1 MSNQYRFNRL
11 VILGLGL
18 MGGSL
23 AAGLRQ
29 RGLVQHVVGWGR
41 REPTLQR
48 ACEMGY
54 IDVYTLDLEAAVA
67 AADMVVIATPTLVAE
82 DVLGQLQGLISPTT
96 VLTDVASVKG
106 NLLRRARQLW
116 GTEPP
121 NLVLAHPIA
130 GSEESGVEAARGDLF
145 EHHRVILTPTA
156 NTDADALALV
166 EAMWCSVGA
175 EVVQMDVERHD
186 QVLAATSHLP
196 HILAYSLVDLLA
208 SQDQQL
214 DIFRFA
220 AGGFRDFTRIASS
233 DPKMWHDITLANDKA
248 LLTMIDQY
256 SAQLLRLRAAIAS
269 RDSGEIMELYC
280 NAKAARDRFGD
291 MLLARSSSSD
301 SQD

>member
-1 MSNQYRFNRL
+1 MSNQVGFNRL

-41 REPTLQR
+41 RESSLQR
-48 ACEMGY
+48 AWELGY
-54 IDVYTLDLEAAVA
+54 IDEYTLDLGAAVA
-67 AADMVVIATPTLVAE
+67 AADIVVIATPTLVAE
-82 DVLGQLQGLISPTT
+82 DVLGQLKGLISPTT

-106 NLLRRARQLW
+106 NLLRRARLLW

-145 EHHRVILTPTA
+145 EHHRVILTPTE
-156 NTDADALALV
+156 NTDADALARV
-166 EAMWCSVGA
+166 ESMWRSVGA
-175 EVVQMDVERHD
+175 EVMQMDVERHD

-208 SQDQQL
+208 GQDEQQ

-233 DPKMWHDITLANDKA
+233 DPKMWHDITLANDQA

-256 SAQLLRLRAAIAS
+256 SAQLQRLRAAIAS
-269 RDSGEIMELYC
+269 RDSEQIMDLYS

-291 MLLARSSSSD
+291 MLQARISSSD
-301 SQD
+301 SQE

>member
-1 MSNQYRFNRL
+1 MSNQYGFSRL

-23 AAGLRQ
+23 AAGLRE
-29 RGLVQHVVGWGR
+29 RGLVQHVIGWGR
-41 REPTLQR
+41 RESSLLR
-48 ACEMGY
+48 ARELGY
-54 IDVYTLDLEAAVA
+54 IDEYTLDLGAAVA
-67 AADMVVIATPTLVAE
+67 AADMVVIATPTIVAE
-82 DVLGQLQGLISPTT
+82 DVLGQLKGLVSSTT

-145 EHHRVILTPTA
+145 EHHRVILTPTE
-156 NTDADALALV
+156 NTDAGALAVV
-166 EAMWCSVGA
+166 ESMWRSVGA
-175 EVVQMDVERHD
+175 EVMQMEVERHD

-196 HILAYSLVDLLA
+196 HVLAYSLVDLLA
-208 SQDQQL
+208 SQDEQQ

-233 DPKMWHDITLANDKA
+233 DPKMWHDITLANDAA
-248 LLTMIDQY
+248 LLAMIDQY
-256 SAQLLRLRAAIAS
+256 SAQLQRLRAAIAS
-269 RDSGEIMELYC
+269 RDSSQIMNLYS
-280 NAKAARDRFGD
+280 NAKAARDCFGD